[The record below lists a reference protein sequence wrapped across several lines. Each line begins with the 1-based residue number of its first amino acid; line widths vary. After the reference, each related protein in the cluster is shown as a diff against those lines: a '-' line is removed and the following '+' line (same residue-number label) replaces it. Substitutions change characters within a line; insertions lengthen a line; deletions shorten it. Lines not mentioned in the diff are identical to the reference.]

1 MHICD
6 DQKGN
11 FYKSQRQEKQNI
23 CNLQWRM
30 TQFSND
36 YQYQKYCKLL
46 LQKIGKVD
54 SMLFVWLYFGTKW
67 QLVRWGKYVLEQSGY
82 WLRFWWTETIAHSS
96 VVNEIET
103 AVSWRQMLLESFSKP
118 CGWILM
124 PLDCPL
130 FRITIYTT
138 TKELCFLFFMS
149 KISTKCPWINIAIQL
164 TPLVMFLYYYNLDF
178 MLF

>member
-1 MHICD
+1 MHTCN

-23 CNLQWRM
+23 CYLQWWM

-46 LQKIGKVD
+46 LKNNGKVD
-54 SMLFVWLYFGTKW
+54 STLFVCHFVPKYS
-67 QLVRWGKYVLEQSGY
+67 QLLCRGKYVLEQSGY
-82 WLRFWWTETIAHSS
+82 WLSFWWTETIAHLS

-103 AVSWRQMLLESFSKP
+103 AVTWRQMSLESFSKP
-118 CGWILM
+118 VGWILM
-124 PLDCPL
+124 PSDCPL

-138 TKELCFLFFMS
+138 TKELFLCQKFQQNVNES
-149 KISTKCPWINIAIQL
+149 IL
-164 TPLVMFLYYYNLDF
+164 TPLVMLMMGSYTIII
-178 MLF
+178 